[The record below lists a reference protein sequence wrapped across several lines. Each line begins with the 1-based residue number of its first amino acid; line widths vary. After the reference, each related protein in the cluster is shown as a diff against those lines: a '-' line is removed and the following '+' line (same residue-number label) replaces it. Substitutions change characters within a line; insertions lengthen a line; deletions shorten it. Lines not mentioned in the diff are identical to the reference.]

1 MEVLA
6 RGSFLA
12 NCLSSQIEQSDVFS
26 REQTEKVKGIETSE
40 AAYETGKDLTLMLQQ
55 KALPDGTV
63 SGGVD

>member
-1 MEVLA
+1 M
-6 RGSFLA
+6 
-12 NCLSSQIEQSDVFS
+12 SSQIEQSDVFS